1 MTGALGALQMALD
14 PAEVRRRTAPRRPS
28 ARGELEMTDPMNLH
42 RPEGRAAAIPLD
54 GSWFDLGPPS
64 GLVGARARADRTAPT
79 RALR

>member
-42 RPEGRAAAIPLD
+42 LPEGRAAAIPLD
-54 GSWFDLGPPS
+54 GSWCDAGRPS
-64 GLVGARARADRTAPT
+64 GLAGARAWAGRPAPA